1 MCKVLTAAAR
11 NGAKVRRVRPGQR
24 IQDAINAAS
33 PGDQIVVE
41 AGTYR
46 EQLLI
51 RKDRISLVGQN
62 AVIEP
67 PANAVNNI
75 CTGIA
80 GPGTQVG
87 ICVVGRRVAL
97 ADFVTEHR
105 KVQSAK
111 DPVNGVSITGFQ
123 ILNFLGSNIA
133 VVGATNTQVTKNKL
147 SEGLVYGFLSAGS
160 INTQFSDNVVLSTT
174 QLGFIG
180 ACHDNFQGAQVSNNQ
195 VSGYRIALCIQT
207 SGADVRDNDANGNCI
222 GVYVDPAVTGAVISG
237 NRIGPSNS
245 KCAGPGSFGV
255 YGIILDSAIKSKV
268 EGNTITG
275 QRNAGQGVGIAIVD
289 EKCTEPSLACV
300 ILGNHAPPASGNV
313 VAHNILRNNDINLLI
328 NTTGKNVVL
337 DNK

>member
-1 MCKVLTAAAR
+1 
-11 NGAKVRRVRPGQR
+11 
-24 IQDAINAAS
+24 
-33 PGDQIVVE
+33 
-41 AGTYR
+41 
-46 EQLLI
+46 
-51 RKDRISLVGQN
+51 
-62 AVIEP
+62 
-67 PANAVNNI
+67 
-75 CTGIA
+75 
-80 GPGTQVG
+80 
-87 ICVVGRRVAL
+87 
-97 ADFVTEHR
+97 
-105 KVQSAK
+105 
-111 DPVNGVSITGFQ
+111 
-123 ILNFLGSNIA
+123 
-133 VVGATNTQVTKNKL
+133 
-147 SEGLVYGFLSAGS
+147 
-160 INTQFSDNVVLSTT
+160 
-174 QLGFIG
+174 
-180 ACHDNFQGAQVSNNQ
+180 
-195 VSGYRIALCIQT
+195 
-207 SGADVRDNDANGNCI
+207 VRDNDANGNCI